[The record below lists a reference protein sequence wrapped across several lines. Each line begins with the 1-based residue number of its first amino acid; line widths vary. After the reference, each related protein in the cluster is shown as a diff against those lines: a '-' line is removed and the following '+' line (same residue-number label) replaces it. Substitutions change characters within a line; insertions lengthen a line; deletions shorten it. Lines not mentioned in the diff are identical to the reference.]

1 MMNIQHIAPE
11 DLALYALHA
20 LSPEEVV
27 SVEQHIL
34 TCEQCRQEVAE
45 VRGDMAMLA
54 MSVEQAPLPEGAA
67 ARFMERVAGTIE
79 NASATPKLT
88 EPKAV
93 ASSTVIP
100 FESARRK
107 RLWPTIV
114 PWATAAALAAV
125 CISLGVENKNLSDTV
140 NAESGLL
147 TTLSAKA
154 AHAQQIVDVLNS
166 PTAQRVT
173 LTLTKHP
180 AEPTGHAVYLQDRGS
195 LLFEANN
202 LKPLDPGKTYEL
214 WVIPADGK
222 APMPAGTFKPD
233 TAGYASVVLPTLPP
247 GVGAKA
253 FGVTIEKDG
262 GATAPTMPIVLAGG

>member
-1 MMNIQHIAPE
+1 MMNTQHIAPE

-20 LSPEEVV
+20 LSPEE
-27 SVEQHIL
+27 SAAIEDHL
-34 TCEQCRQEVAE
+34 RTCDQCRQEVAE
-45 VRGDMAMLA
+45 YRGDMAALA
-54 MSVEQAPLPEGAA
+54 MSVEQVPLPEGATE
-67 ARFMERVAGTIE
+67 RFMERVAAFADKPAAIQPQST
-79 NASATPKLT
+79 SA
-88 EPKAV
+88 A
-93 ASSTVIP
+93 ATVLP
-100 FESARRK
+100 FEAARKK

-140 NAESGLL
+140 NAESGIL

-154 AHAQQIVDVLNS
+154 AHAQQIVDVLTS
-166 PTAQRVT
+166 PSAQRVT

-180 AEPTGHAVYLQDRGS
+180 AEPTGRAVYLPDRGS

-222 APMPAGTFKPD
+222 APLPAGTFKPD
-233 TAGYASVVLPTLPP
+233 GAGYASVVLPTLPP

-262 GATAPTMPIVLAGG
+262 GATTPTMPIILAGG

>member
-1 MMNIQHIAPE
+1 MMNTQHIAPE

-20 LSPEEVV
+20 LSPEETIAITEHL
-27 SVEQHIL
+27 S
-34 TCEQCRQEVAE
+34 TCEQCQREVAE
-45 VRGDMAMLA
+45 TRGDLAVLA
-54 MSVEQAPLPEGAA
+54 MSVEQVPLPDGATE
-67 ARFMERVAGTIE
+67 RFMERVAAFADQPAAAQTQ
-79 NASATPKLT
+79 NTA
-88 EPKAV
+88 AV
-93 ASSTVIP
+93 STVIP
-100 FESARRK
+100 FEASRKK

-125 CISLGVENKNLSDTV
+125 CISLGIENKNLSDTV

-166 PTAQRVT
+166 PSAQRVT
-173 LTLTKHP
+173 LTVTKHP
-180 AEPTGHAVYLQDRGS
+180 AQPSGRAVYLQDRGS

-222 APMPAGTFKPD
+222 APLPAGTFKPD
-233 TAGYASVVLPTLPP
+233 RAGYASVVLPTLPA

-262 GATAPTMPIVLAGG
+262 GATTPTMPIVLAGG